1 MRQERSEQ
9 VRMEKNQM
17 LYREPAVLG
26 IFAGI
31 KADRRKNHC
40 VWERVRVGGWDWNYD
55 HITDR
60 KRKPGWKKRLV

>member
-1 MRQERSEQ
+1 
-9 VRMEKNQM
+9 M